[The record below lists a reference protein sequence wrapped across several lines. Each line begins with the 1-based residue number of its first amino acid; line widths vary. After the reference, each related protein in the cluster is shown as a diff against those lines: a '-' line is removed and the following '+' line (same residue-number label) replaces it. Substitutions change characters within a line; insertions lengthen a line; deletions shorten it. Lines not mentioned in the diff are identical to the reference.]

1 MMPTKIIAGNR
12 SKPVRFHLE
21 IAHYQE
27 KEPQEI
33 LLWLS

>member
-1 MMPTKIIAGNR
+1 MPAKITAGNR